1 MKLKFLENGKLEL
14 HGVAQQLYGSF
25 SEVEFVINENNRQF
39 LMLFTRKQVRVS
51 VTCNGLSY
59 SEKHDTPVVYGV
71 GSLPW
76 ESNDFEIAVGD
87 IGGPVVKYWF
97 PSTSP
102 LDGVIHNATWKE
114 LDDVITRIITSKKLY
129 TLKQHARFDNRV
141 ALKGAM
147 KHEKN

>member
-14 HGVAQQLYGSF
+14 HGIAQQLYGSF

-39 LMLFTRKQVRVS
+39 LMLFTRKKVRVS
-51 VTCNGLSY
+51 VICNGLSH

-87 IGGPVVKYWF
+87 IDGPVAKYWF

-102 LDGVIHNATWKE
+102 YDDVIYNATWKE
-114 LDDVITRIITSKKLY
+114 LDDVITRIITGKKLY
-129 TLKQHARFDNRV
+129 TLKQHARFDNRRDS
-141 ALKGAM
+141 
-147 KHEKN
+147 